1 MHKLLVINP
10 GSTSTKIAVFQDEQ
24 PIFDRALRHSPQDI
38 AHFERIYDQYKF
50 REAAVLAALAEV
62 DVQVTD
68 LSAIVGR
75 GGLVRPIPGGTY
87 LVNEAMVADLR
98 VGYNGE
104 HACNL
109 GGLLAY
115 DIGRKY
121 GLPAYIVDPVVV
133 DELQDVARLSGLPLI
148 VRKSIFHALNQKAI
162 ARRAANALGKEYET
176 SRLVVAHLGGGISV
190 GAHEYG
196 RVIDVNNALDG
207 EGPFSPDRTGGLPAF
222 ELARLCLSGDYS
234 ESQVRRLLIG
244 KGGLVAYLGTHDAR
258 DVIQRIANGDEQAR
272 LVYEA
277 MAYQI
282 AKEIGSAATVLRGQV
297 DAIALT
303 GGLAYDQKYLV
314 EWVREKVQ
322 YIAPVLV
329 YPGEDELL
337 ALAQG
342 ALRVL
347 KGQEEA
353 LTYVP

>member
-176 SRLVVAHLGGGISV
+176 S
-190 GAHEYG
+190 
-196 RVIDVNNALDG
+196 
-207 EGPFSPDRTGGLPAF
+207 
-222 ELARLCLSGDYS
+222 
-234 ESQVRRLLIG
+234 
-244 KGGLVAYLGTHDAR
+244 
-258 DVIQRIANGDEQAR
+258 
-272 LVYEA
+272 
-277 MAYQI
+277 
-282 AKEIGSAATVLRGQV
+282 
-297 DAIALT
+297 
-303 GGLAYDQKYLV
+303 
-314 EWVREKVQ
+314 
-322 YIAPVLV
+322 
-329 YPGEDELL
+329 
-337 ALAQG
+337 
-342 ALRVL
+342 
-347 KGQEEA
+347 
-353 LTYVP
+353 

>member
-258 DVIQRIANGDEQAR
+258 DVIQP
-272 LVYEA
+272 VSEA
-277 MAYQI
+277 VMATWMV
-282 AKEIGSAATVLRGQV
+282 S
-297 DAIALT
+297 
-303 GGLAYDQKYLV
+303 
-314 EWVREKVQ
+314 
-322 YIAPVLV
+322 
-329 YPGEDELL
+329 
-337 ALAQG
+337 
-342 ALRVL
+342 
-347 KGQEEA
+347 
-353 LTYVP
+353 